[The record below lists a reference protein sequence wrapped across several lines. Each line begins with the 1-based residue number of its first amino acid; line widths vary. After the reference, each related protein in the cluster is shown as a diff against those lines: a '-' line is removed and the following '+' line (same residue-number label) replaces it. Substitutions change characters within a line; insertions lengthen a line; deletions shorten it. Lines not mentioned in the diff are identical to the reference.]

1 MLETENNETHLVCV
15 VEKGHEGFWT
25 RIFTKDSLHSVDIYF
40 FFTFWWVFHHFLD
53 HQATEAKIV
62 VNDSHQTFLTY

>member
-15 VEKGHEGFWT
+15 VEKGHEGFRT

-40 FFTFWWVFHHFLD
+40 FFYFLVGISPFFGPPSNRS
-53 HQATEAKIV
+53 K
-62 VNDSHQTFLTY
+62 DSSE